1 MRIVFMGTPGFAV
14 PTLKGLVAHGHDVI
28 AAYCPPPRPAGR
40 KKKLTPCAVQI
51 AAEGLGIPVR
61 CPDRFS
67 ESERCQFEDL
77 GADVAVVVAYG
88 VILPDAILG
97 APRHGCINMH
107 PSLLPRWRGA
117 APIQRAITEGDD
129 VTGVSIMRIGR
140 GIDSGPVYCQTEIPI
155 GRADTAD
162 TLGGRLSQL
171 GADLICEKLPSLAML
186 TPVEQDE
193 TQATY
198 ASKIS
203 NSETRIDW
211 TRPAE
216 AVDCMIRGLSSSPGA
231 WTSVVSERIRI
242 LRSELAPLTGD
253 TASARPGTVLDD
265 QLTVQCGTGAVR
277 LLVLQRSGKKPLP
290 AGEFCRGFAIP
301 PGSRL

>member
-1 MRIVFMGTPGFAV
+1 MRTVFMGTPGFAV
-14 PTLKGLVAHGHDVI
+14 PTLKGLVAHGHDVV

-40 KKKLTPCAVQI
+40 KKKLTPCAVQV
-51 AAEGLGIPVR
+51 AAEELGIPVR
-61 CPDRFS
+61 CPVRFS
-67 ESERCQFEDL
+67 ESERRDFEEL
-77 GADVAVVVAYG
+77 GADVSVVVAYG

-97 APRHGCINMH
+97 APRLGCVNMH

-117 APIQRAITEGDD
+117 APIQRAIMEGDE
-129 VTGVSIMRIGR
+129 VTGVSIMRVGR

-155 GRADTAD
+155 GKADTAD

-171 GADLICEKLPSLAML
+171 GADLICEGLPSLAML

-198 ASKIS
+198 ASKIE

-231 WTSVVSERIRI
+231 WTNVGSERIRI
-242 LRSELAPLTGD
+242 LRSELAPSTGD
-253 TASARPGTVLDD
+253 TASACPGTVLDD

-290 AGEFCRGFAIP
+290 ATEFCRGFPVP
-301 PGSRL
+301 PGSQF